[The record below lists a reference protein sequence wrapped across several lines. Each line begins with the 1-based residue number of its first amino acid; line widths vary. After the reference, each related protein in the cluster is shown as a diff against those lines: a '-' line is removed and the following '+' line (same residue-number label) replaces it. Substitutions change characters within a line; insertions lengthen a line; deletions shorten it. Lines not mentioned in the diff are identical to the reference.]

1 MDALNA
7 EIDRLRL
14 QVHALKGECGAQNIS
29 IGNYLLARLEQLG
42 VTVNVFSVKVWKRI

>member
-1 MDALNA
+1 MDFRNA

-14 QVHALKGECGAQNIS
+14 EIHSLKGHSGAQSIS

-42 VTVNVFSVKVWKRI
+42 VQVK

>member
-1 MDALNA
+1 MDFLNA

-14 QVHALKGECGAQNIS
+14 QVHSLKGQNGAQSIS

-42 VTVNVFSVKVWKRI
+42 VQVK